1 MSLSTTP
8 DPFFR
13 VRFLSKIKNLL
24 RMIYEESIRKI
35 RVIMELFFNFK
46 YRTLFP
52 MSFQE
57 DEELY
62 RKLREGKTVGK
73 NERQEEELEKLKQG
87 IL

>member
-8 DPFFR
+8 DPFFH

-35 RVIMELFFNFK
+35 QVIMELFFNFK

-52 MSFQE
+52 TSFQE

-62 RKLREGKTVGK
+62 RKLRQGK
-73 NERQEEELEKLKQG
+73 NVERNERKEEELEKLKEG

>member
-1 MSLSTTP
+1 
-8 DPFFR
+8 
-13 VRFLSKIKNLL
+13 
-24 RMIYEESIRKI
+24 MIYEESIRKI

-46 YRTLFP
+46 YRPLFP

-62 RKLREGKTVGK
+62 RKLREGESVER
-73 NERQEEELEKLKQG
+73 NERQEKELEKLKQG